1 MTTPLVGKR
10 QAKEP
15 RSVEPPRETI
25 VQVRAGPR
33 GAVQRMPGAESVVGI
48 MGRLLGCEGYTAAS
62 LLPFPRSYP
71 FPALLLLCPLLSRRH
86 CHARGGTLRA
96 PVRSP
101 CGKANLRRVIGCG
114 KSEKSGAYAPPA
126 LRQSNSGMPMALAL
140 SARLP
145 VTPEPGNTTT
155 PMGSACS
162 SWSLRLNGAAF

>member
-10 QAKEP
+10 QTKEP
-15 RSVEPPRETI
+15 RSVEPRRETI

-101 CGKANLRRVIGCG
+101 CGK
-114 KSEKSGAYAPPA
+114 SEKSGAYAPPA